1 MARTG
6 EAPLWGDRSFVS
18 PDTYDAL
25 VALIGRLD
33 AVIATETAALGRHDH
48 AGLAEATRQ
57 KRQGL
62 LEMARLTKAMSNTVP
77 SQDILAR
84 LAAFRARLAANEAA
98 LQVELRAAHD
108 VGAVIVRALREAE
121 SDGTYSRAHGRRSDP
136 QGQGGGYGQG
146 YGWE

>member
-1 MARTG
+1 MAPAAQP
-6 EAPLWGDRSFVS
+6 APLWGDRTFVS

-33 AVIATETAALGRHDH
+33 AVVAAETAALRAHDH
-48 AGLAEATRQ
+48 AGLAEATFQ

-62 LEMARLTKAMSNTVP
+62 LELGRLTRAMANTVP

-98 LQVELRAAHD
+98 LKVELAAAQD
-108 VGAVIVRALREAE
+108 VGAIIVRALREAD
-121 SDGTYSRAHGRRSDP
+121 SDGTYSRAHGRS
-136 QGQGGGYGQG
+136 GGWPGS
-146 YGWE
+146 GWE